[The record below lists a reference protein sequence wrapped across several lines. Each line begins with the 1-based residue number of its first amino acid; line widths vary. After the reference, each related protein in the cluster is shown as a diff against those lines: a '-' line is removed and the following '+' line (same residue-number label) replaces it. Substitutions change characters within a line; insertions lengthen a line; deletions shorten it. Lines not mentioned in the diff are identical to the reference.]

1 MKALIYLDGYT
12 VVGEDHLGKP
22 WACKEVYTDEEAAI
36 AYLGRCKANHPECN
50 YTMFEIKITNSN
62 KHEGQC

>member
-12 VVGEDHLGKP
+12 VVGEDGVGNP
-22 WACKEVYTDEEAAI
+22 WACQEVHTDEMAALH
-36 AYLGRCKANHPECN
+36 YLERCKANHPECN
-50 YTMFEIKITNSN
+50 YRMFQIKITNSN